1 MTSTRRANRAASAA
15 AAFLT
20 IVGTGAIAPLG
31 RQPVPASGPAP
42 SASSASPAPSAARAV
57 PIAAQ
62 PAGRGRAP
70 APQVP
75 PSVQRLR
82 RDIDDIVSAPV
93 LAAGTWGI
101 AVRSL
106 SRGEPLYA
114 RNAEKLLVPSS
125 NMKILTLAAAAER
138 LGWDYTYETRLIAAG
153 PIAGGVLDGDLI
165 VVGSGDP
172 SIDDW
177 DGRATELFR
186 DWASQLETAGVRTI
200 SGRVV
205 GDDNA
210 FEEEGFGAGWSWD
223 DLDRSYA
230 ASVGALQFNENTA
243 QLTVKPGAAPGDEA
257 VVSAAPDGA
266 GLIVRNLVKTAAR
279 GSRTT
284 LATERRPGGTAL
296 EIRGTIAVGAA
307 PIVRNVSVVNPTLY
321 FVNEL
326 RTALAADGIDVRGA
340 AVDIDDLTAAPA
352 RAEGPPL
359 VAYRSP
365 PLSELASTMM
375 RLSQNLYAETL
386 LKTLGLSAGAPNDAG
401 GIAEIRRVMDEW
413 NIPSLG
419 YVEADGSGLSR
430 SNLATADTIVSVLA
444 HVDGD
449 RRLRDLFR
457 ATLPIAGRSGTLE
470 GRMRGTPAVGNAR
483 AKTGSLTNAR
493 ALSGYVSSA
502 EGEPL
507 AFAILANNF
516 GIPPERVD
524 EAADAIVAR
533 LASFSRK

>member
-1 MTSTRRANRAASAA
+1 MTHARRANRAASGA

-20 IVGTGAIAPLG
+20 LALTGGIAAFAHQAPRASAAATSASLTAPTGARA
-31 RQPVPASGPAP
+31 AS
-42 SASSASPAPSAARAV
+42 V
-57 PIAAQ
+57 VAQ
-62 PAGRGRAP
+62 PATPAAASAAQVP
-70 APQVP
+70 AP
-75 PSVQRLR
+75 VQRLR
-82 RDIDDIVSAPV
+82 RDIDGIISAPA
-93 LAAGTWGI
+93 LAAGSWGV

-106 SRGEPLYA
+106 SRSELLYSW
-114 RNAEKLLVPSS
+114 NAEKLLIPSS

-138 LGWDYTYETRLIAAG
+138 LGWDYTYETRLVAAG
-153 PIAGGVLDGDLI
+153 PIAGGVLGGDLV

-172 SIDDW
+172 SIDNW
-177 DGRATELFR
+177 DGAATQLFH
-186 DWASQLETAGVRTI
+186 DWASQLETSGVRTI
-200 SGRVV
+200 AGRIV
-205 GDDNA
+205 GDDKA
-210 FEEEGFGAGWSWD
+210 FEEEGFGAGWAWD

-230 ASVGALQFNENTA
+230 TAVGALQFNENTA
-243 QLTVKPGAAPGDEA
+243 QLTVKPGSAPGDEA
-257 VVSAAPDGA
+257 AVSAAPPGA
-266 GLIVRNLVKTAAR
+266 GLIVRNLVKTAVR
-279 GSRTT
+279 GSPAT
-284 LATERRPGGTAL
+284 LTTERRPGGTAL

-326 RTALAADGIDVRGA
+326 RSALVADGIDVRGA
-340 AVDIDDLTAAPA
+340 AVDIGDLTGPPP
-352 RAEGPPL
+352 RAQGPPL

-386 LKTLGLSAGAPNDAG
+386 LKTLGLSSGAPNVAG
-401 GIAEIRRVMDEW
+401 GIAEVRRIMDGW
-413 NIPSLG
+413 NIAPLG
-419 YVEADGSGLSR
+419 YIEADGSGLSR
-430 SNLATADTIVSVLA
+430 SNLAMADTIVSVLA

-457 ATLPIAGRSGTLE
+457 ATLPVAGRSGTLE
-470 GRMRGTPAVGNAR
+470 GRMRGTPAAGNAR

-524 EAADAIVAR
+524 GASDAIVAR